1 MIFCVEWNVS
11 PLSEFDQFHIDTLEK
26 IGEKNR
32 DMLAKGKLPTYFV
45 IGHAP
50 TIPQARE
57 LAAEYKASLQP

>member
-1 MIFCVEWNVS
+1 MIFCVEWNVN

-32 DMLAKGKLPTYFV
+32 NMLAKGMLPTYFV

-50 TIPQARE
+50 TFPQARE
-57 LAAEYKASLQP
+57 LAAEYKASRQP